1 MSAPADLKNHLKKIE
16 GRKNENLY
24 DHLNK
29 VFTKLLL
36 ENPRNAY
43 DAFEDYSYNVKFHG
57 YKYSNETDNAKRMK
71 ETFEEM
77 KDYEARARQM
87 LDVSF
92 FFFSLEQTNIF
103 FFYQLHRDNILIS
116 FLNKEMIY

>member
-71 ETFEEM
+71 ESYEEM
-77 KDYEARARQM
+77 KDYEAKARQM

-92 FFFSLEQTNIF
+92 DLKNISNELLTYLENEPV
-103 FFYQLHRDNILIS
+103 LR
-116 FLNKEMIY
+116 